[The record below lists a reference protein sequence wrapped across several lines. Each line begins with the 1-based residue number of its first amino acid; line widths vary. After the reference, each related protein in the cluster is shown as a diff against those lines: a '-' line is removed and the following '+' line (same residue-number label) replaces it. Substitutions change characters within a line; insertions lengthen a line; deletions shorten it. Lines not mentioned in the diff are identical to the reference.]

1 MQKYYRVTNLS
12 LSPYMENGVYT
23 EYQFRKDQNFDL
35 WDGIEYKEI
44 TKEEYKMESHKVIE
58 WENEIAREMARKL
71 AK

>member
-23 EYQFRKDQNFDL
+23 EYQFLNDPNFHL
-35 WDGIEYKEI
+35 WDGIEYKER
-44 TKEEYKMESHKVIE
+44 TKEEYKRESHKVIE
-58 WENEIAREMARKL
+58 WENKIAREMTREL

>member
-23 EYQFRKDQNFDL
+23 EYQFSKDQNFHL

>member
-23 EYQFRKDQNFDL
+23 EYQFSKDQNFHL
-35 WDGIEYKEI
+35 WDGVEYQEI
-44 TKEEYKMESHKVIE
+44 TEEEYKMESHKVIE

>member
-23 EYQFRKDQNFDL
+23 EYQFRKDQNFHL

-58 WENEIAREMARKL
+58 WENEIAREMAREL